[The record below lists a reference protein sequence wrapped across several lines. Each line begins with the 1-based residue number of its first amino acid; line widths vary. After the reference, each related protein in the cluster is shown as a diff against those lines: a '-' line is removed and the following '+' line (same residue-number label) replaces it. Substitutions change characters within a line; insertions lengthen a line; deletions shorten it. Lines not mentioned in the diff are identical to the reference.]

1 MTLQQVRQ
9 EYGSFRAAVEHYA
22 SIGCSRRMA
31 AEYLGLHIAQFRRMV
46 SRFGLSHLF
55 PTDRR
60 QMLPE
65 CRGVGHPSR
74 AEANRR
80 RAGVRI
86 SADELLP
93 WVDYARTCREFQQTA
108 PYSLSTVLSRFG
120 SWREAKRAARE
131 RRYLARE
138 EGRIERY
145 VKPLREPFLGRPC
158 RVLERDALSN
168 LLWLHLPDG
177 SVDVYGEVEVEAVK
191 K

>member
-22 SIGCSRRMA
+22 SIGCSRRMV
-31 AEYLGLHIAQFRRMV
+31 AEYLGFDRSHFRRLV
-46 SRFGLSHLF
+46 RRFGLSHLF
-55 PTDRR
+55 PADRL

-74 AEANRR
+74 AAANRR
-80 RAGVRI
+80 RSGVKI
-86 SADELLP
+86 SAEDLLP
-93 WVDYARTCREFQQTA
+93 WVRQARTSREFQQTA
-108 PYSLSTVLSRFG
+108 PYSLSTVLARFG

-138 EGRIERY
+138 EGMIERY
-145 VKPLREPFLGRPC
+145 VKPLRGPFSGRPC
-158 RVLERDALSN
+158 RVLERDTLSN

-177 SVDVYGEVEVEAVK
+177 SVDVYGSVEVEAMK